1 MENEEQDSTAIAKA
15 GAVEGEVMPT
25 GLSNAKNLI
34 GTLATIMDGVIDGT
48 IDEDRALVLCKI
60 SSETTKALDLIHR
73 MKRDTTRK

>member
-1 MENEEQDSTAIAKA
+1 MQDETPSKEIAKTDA
-15 GAVEGEVMPT
+15 IEGEVMPT
-25 GLSNAKNLI
+25 GLANAKSLVS
-34 GTLATIMDGVIDGT
+34 TLATIMSGVIDGT